1 MSMRTTARIATAG
14 LTVWI
19 GFGVMVSPAQD
30 RSQWLAHDMQRPRP
44 PVVRPGRLSL
54 PVEPPADA
62 VVLFD
67 GTDMSQWRNLE
78 GAPAGWRVNG
88 GAMEA
93 VPDSGYVRTA
103 AVFGDVQL
111 HLEWAAPTPASGSG
125 QKRGN
130 SGVFLMGL
138 YEVQVLD
145 SYDNDTYADGQAA
158 AIYGQYPPLVNA
170 CLPPGE
176 WQSYD
181 IIFRR
186 PRFASDGSVT
196 RPAQMTV
203 IHNGILVQDKSE
215 LLGPTAWL
223 NYKPYTQHDDRLP
236 IALQDHGNPVRYRN
250 IWLRELDETLPPRGL
265 AEQTVAPANVSREQL
280 ARLAGSYAGPFGD
293 FGSIGLADDR
303 LQLHL
308 KTGQV
313 IDLVP
318 VSDHEFVMRCTAGR
332 LVFDVREGP
341 ASGFTVELGGDRQT
355 ITRQT
360 PAE

>member
-1 MSMRTTARIATAG
+1 
-14 LTVWI
+14 
-19 GFGVMVSPAQD
+19 
-30 RSQWLAHDMQRPRP
+30 
-44 PVVRPGRLSL
+44 
-54 PVEPPADA
+54 
-62 VVLFD
+62 
-67 GTDMSQWRNLE
+67 
-78 GAPAGWRVNG
+78 
-88 GAMEA
+88 
-93 VPDSGYVRTA
+93 
-103 AVFGDVQL
+103 
-111 HLEWAAPTPASGSG
+111 
-125 QKRGN
+125 
-130 SGVFLMGL
+130 
-138 YEVQVLD
+138 
-145 SYDNDTYADGQAA
+145 
-158 AIYGQYPPLVNA
+158 
-170 CLPPGE
+170 
-176 WQSYD
+176 
-181 IIFRR
+181 
-186 PRFASDGSVT
+186 
-196 RPAQMTV
+196 MTV

-250 IWLRELDETLPPRGL
+250 IWLLELDETLPPRGL

-280 ARLAGSYAGPFGD
+280 ARLAVSYAGPFGD